1 MNNTFLQ
8 AKQTLSS
15 KLSQDYDSLPEGTN
29 GSSGFLVTKK
39 DLGDLINQACVY
51 VVNFR
56 KWTDVFRIKTATI
69 AQEHVDAGY
78 ISIPIESDSPEYSNL
93 RVDNKSFT
101 YVVYKNYQ
109 DALEQGTNDNIYS
122 YADKSFWI
130 NNLEVGQKVVV
141 TARGEFL
148 DLTTDDGVLPFT
160 DTYEENGSLII
171 SPKRSIKNDLIV
183 EYAVAIAYKEKKF
196 DRFREGR
203 AKEQEV
209 KQELSQLYQTDAY
222 NTNVG
227 SRGTSL
233 FNTDYLQ
240 DKKY

>member
-1 MNNTFLQ
+1 MLYLT
-8 AKQTLSS
+8 
-15 KLSQDYDSLPEGTN
+15 
-29 GSSGFLVTKK
+29 
-39 DLGDLINQACVY
+39 LINSIDCSFGSY
-51 VVNFR
+51 V
-56 KWTDVFRIKTATI
+56 DVFRIKTATI